1 MYLEKSLD
9 EKLRL
14 LPLKSDIR
22 SVGQVPFLIAVNFDA
37 EGLDA

>member
-22 SVGQVPFLIAVNFDA
+22 SVDLVPFFIAVNFDA
-37 EGLDA
+37 EGLDE